1 MNPKES
7 KGKSMQVVA
16 IHRTKPVGDRP
27 PTIVR
32 VCKDPND
39 AIPVAEY
46 IVTEMKKNPFTPEGK
61 KITSANLF
69 DPAPEIEKWNAQPWH
84 AKMGG
89 MPDFYGYATGQKLAA
104 YKMWA
109 AQVGPGRAWDHKPMI
124 KAMLEQQGK
133 FRGGWQRYAQ
143 YDYFYDI
150 WSNIHYGYVGT
161 AVGFSSDELLGG
173 AGLAQALSD
182 AKRDIREKK
191 GWPVMQRHP
200 ENGPWPNSADD
211 VQDHISIQLGIDL
224 YTSAKPDTLSAELLL
239 SEITFVELPWGSGG
253 DNHAKRPHQCIR

>member
-109 AQVGPGRAWDHKPMI
+109 AQVGPGRAWDLRKPSVMRNVTSEKRKDGQSCSDI
-124 KAMLEQQGK
+124 PKMAHGPI
-133 FRGGWQRYAQ
+133 AQ
-143 YDYFYDI
+143 TMYKITFQYSWGSTFTLRP
-150 WSNIHYGYVGT
+150 N
-161 AVGFSSDELLGG
+161 
-173 AGLAQALSD
+173 
-182 AKRDIREKK
+182 RIRC
-191 GWPVMQRHP
+191 R
-200 ENGPWPNSADD
+200 PNS
-211 VQDHISIQLGIDL
+211 
-224 YTSAKPDTLSAELLL
+224 
-239 SEITFVELPWGSGG
+239 
-253 DNHAKRPHQCIR
+253 C